1 MKGKR
6 EVKNEGFTSINNSF
20 KRYRENRDDIEKIHK
35 IIKDEYMDK
44 LGKNELDFALER
56 AYIRAKT
63 GWDINDNEKLVT
75 SSALALVTGTVL
87 ALFQQNVKI
96 VNDIETSI
104 VNFMINAG
112 IMLTIIFVIN
122 RKTIL
127 RSYNEKIF
135 FKMRLDILDELE
147 KEKAVT

>member
-6 EVKNEGFTSINNSF
+6 EVKSEGFTSINDSF
-20 KRYRENRDDIEKIHK
+20 KRYRENRDDIKKIHK
-35 IIKDEYMDK
+35 IIKDEYMQK
-44 LGKNELDFALER
+44 LEKDELDFALER

-75 SSALALVTGTVL
+75 SSALALITGIIL
-87 ALFQQNVKI
+87 AVVQQNIKI
-96 VNDIETSI
+96 ANNIDTSI
-104 VNFMINAG
+104 GTLLLDAG
-112 IMLTIIFVIN
+112 MMLIIIFIIN

-127 RSYNEKIF
+127 RSYNEKIY

-147 KEKAVT
+147 KEKAEH